1 MGARG
6 PRPLVW
12 GALVLVLWTGLAGCA
27 PAGATPTIGR
37 SPAVSP
43 TPGPSPTPPA
53 VVTPTRA
60 PGPIPAPSPT
70 VRPGPPMEASPTPA
84 PSPTPTVRAPSP
96 TPTARLPAPTPT
108 AAPVAGNPA
117 RGAVL
122 FQQKGCA
129 SCHGDQAQ
137 GLACPRLA
145 GTTLSF
151 AEVLQQV
158 RRPRNIM
165 PPYRPEDITDAEVG
179 DVYAY
184 LRSLGR

>member
-1 MGARG
+1 MGVRG

-12 GALVLVLWTGLAGCA
+12 GALVLVLGAGLAGCA
-27 PAGATPTIGR
+27 PAGATPTSGR
-37 SPAVSP
+37 SPA
-43 TPGPSPTPPA
+43 GAPSPTPPA
-53 VVTPTRA
+53 AVTPTTV
-60 PGPIPAPSPT
+60 PSPT
-70 VRPGPPMEASPTPA
+70 AVATPTVPPAPTATVGASPTPA
-84 PSPTPTVRAPSP
+84 PSPTPTVRPAPSP
-96 TPTARLPAPTPT
+96 TPTARPPAPTPT
-108 AAPVAGNPA
+108 AARGDPA

-129 SCHGDQAQ
+129 NCHGDQAQ

-158 RRPRNIM
+158 RRPRNLM